1 MEAPVSDAVSQV
13 LTFKLDQEIFAVD
26 VGRIREVLEL
36 TAMTKLPG
44 TPDFVR
50 GVLNLRGDVVPV
62 VDLRM
67 KLGLGMTDKT
77 VDTCVVISEIALD
90 GQRVVV
96 GVLVDSVQ
104 EVIDIDGKSLV
115 PPPRMGNRIDASAIR
130 GMARRD
136 DHFIMI
142 LDLDRVFSGHELQAT
157 AESQETTLPSME
169 AAP

>member
-1 MEAPVSDAVSQV
+1 METPVSDAISQV

-77 VDTCVVISEIALD
+77 VDTCVVISEIAVD

-130 GMARRD
+130 GMSRRD
-136 DHFIMI
+136 DHFVMI
-142 LDLDRVFSGHELQAT
+142 LDLDRIFSGHELQAT
-157 AESQETTLPSME
+157 AASQETTLPSME